1 MFWDLETLGIQNE
14 EPSLYDRFLENVSHN
29 GTRCHPEILQEYDA
43 IIRSQL
49 ESNIVELVE
58 DPFSPTAVKVHY
70 IPHHPMIRKDKATT
84 KLLIVY
90 DASAK
95 TNGVTLNDCLYAG
108 PAFGQCILNILL
120 RFRVPKVAFTV
131 EKAFLMISVAREDR
145 DVLWHHMMRYV
156 KEDPGFVEKIFSQSM
171 LMTLSVVQMIA
182 HRAYL
187 VANDVVSDKRV
198 AVFLSVLGS
207 RHYSLLRGVF
217 APRKP
222 AECTYSELCDALR
235 RHYEPKKL
243 IIVERFA
250 FYSRSQ
256 GESES
261 VTEFEAELRKLAL
274 YCGFDNFLVQ
284 ALRDRLVC
292 GLKDPAIQRRLLAE
306 SDLTLQ
312 KAMDIAVSME
322 VAEKST
328 RQLVQ
333 SEVKVQEIHGQ
344 RKGSDKFK
352 KACWRCGQSSHP
364 EDKCRFQAL
373 ECFKCGRKGHMA
385 KVCKNGVQDAK
396 GNRKVHTRWVD
407 EKESDK
413 EQELEEDSDESEFP
427 VHKIGIGVTRPY
439 SVWVMIEEVKLRM
452 EVDTGAA
459 VSVVSSETW
468 EKLKLNVQLRKPEVT
483 LKTYTNEVMKVIG
496 EAELN
501 VTYKQSKH
509 LLRLFVVEGCGP
521 SLLGRNWLSKF
532 RIDWKSLGIGM
543 VKCFGVSSVDSL
555 LQKYADLFVDEM
567 SEIKSFKA
575 KLRVKANAVP
585 RFHRARPIPFSLKEA
600 VGKELDR
607 LETIGVLQKV
617 THSAWAA
624 PIVVVPKKDGRL
636 RICGDFKVTVN
647 TVLDID
653 KYPLP
658 KPDDLF
664 AALEGGLRFTKLDLR
679 QAYQQLALE
688 ERSQEFVTVNI
699 HQGLYQFKRLP
710 FGVAS
715 APAIFQK
722 FMDEILQGIPHVVC
736 YLDDILISGSSDEE
750 HLANLEEVMKR
761 LKAAGVHLCRGK
773 CVFWS
778 ESVEYL
784 GHVVSRK
791 GLRTADSKVEAVL
804 KARAP
809 SNSTELRA
817 FLGLVHYYGKF
828 MQKLAETLQ
837 PLNALLKKN
846 ARWEWTSIYEASF
859 QRVKEQLAKAPVLCH
874 YDPKLPLR
882 LAGDASSYGVGAV
895 LSHIMT
901 DGSERPIAYASRSLS
916 VAEKNYAQ
924 LEKEALSLVFG
935 VKKFHQYLYGRNFQL
950 MTDHKPLTMIFG
962 SKTGVPPIAAARLQR
977 WALLLSA
984 YSYNIIY
991 KQGVNH
997 SNVDGLSRVPLSKVK
1012 PSASEVQS
1020 TDFTVCQ
1027 LNLLPVTSKELAA
1040 ATRSDP
1046 ELSRLLNFTLK
1057 GWPAV
1062 HTEESMTLQPYWT
1075 RRGELTVECG
1085 CLLWGVRA
1093 VVPRK
1098 LQQQVL
1104 KELHD
1109 GHPGMVRMKNL
1120 ARSYVWW
1127 PGLDS
1132 NIEEL
1137 VKSCPQCQETKS
1149 APPKA
1154 PLHPWVW
1161 PSKPWERIHVD
1172 FAGPF
1177 LGKMFFIIVDAHS
1190 KWPEVIPMSTTTSLA
1205 TVAELTRLFASYGI
1219 PQQLVSDNGPQFT
1232 SGEFKEFLRTN
1243 GVRHIQIAPY
1253 HPSSN
1258 GAAERFVRTFK
1269 EAMQKM
1275 LPTERSST
1283 LSEVAKTNERPADD
1297 TTVEEEEREVNP
1309 QEQEN
1314 QEQENG
1320 ADNAGTDA
1328 TRTETEIPE
1337 AEEPRRYPQRIHR
1350 PPDRYDL
1357 LTEHGEECSININ
1370 K

>member
-1 MFWDLETLGIQNE
+1 MLKRGRIE
-14 EPSLYDRFLENVSHN
+14 E
-29 GTRCHPEILQEYDA
+29 
-43 IIRSQL
+43 
-49 ESNIVELVE
+49 
-58 DPFSPTAVKVHY
+58 FSPESET
-70 IPHHPMIRKDKATT
+70 
-84 KLLIVY
+84 
-90 DASAK
+90 
-95 TNGVTLNDCLYAG
+95 
-108 PAFGQCILNILL
+108 
-120 RFRVPKVAFTV
+120 
-131 EKAFLMISVAREDR
+131 ISSYLERTE
-145 DVLWHHMMRYV
+145 L
-156 KEDPGFVEKIFSQSM
+156 
-171 LMTLSVVQMIA
+171 
-182 HRAYL
+182 YL
-187 VANDVVSDKRV
+187 VANDV
-198 AVFLSVLGS
+198 A
-207 RHYSLLRGVF
+207 
-217 APRKP
+217 
-222 AECTYSELCDALR
+222 
-235 RHYEPKKL
+235 
-243 IIVERFA
+243 
-250 FYSRSQ
+250 Q

-274 YCGFDNFLVQ
+274 YRGFDHFLVQ

-328 RQLVQ
+328 RQLLQ

-385 KVCKNGVQDAK
+385 KGCKNGVQDAK

-468 EKLKLNVQLRKPEVT
+468 EKLKLNVPLRKPEVT

-501 VTYKQSKH
+501 VTYKLRKY

-521 SLLGRNWLSKF
+521 SLL
-532 RIDWKSLGIGM
+532 
-543 VKCFGVSSVDSL
+543 VDSL
-555 LQKYADLFVDEM
+555 LQKYADLFADEM

-600 VGKELDR
+600 V
-607 LETIGVLQKV
+607 
-617 THSAWAA
+617 
-624 PIVVVPKKDGRL
+624 
-636 RICGDFKVTVN
+636 
-647 TVLDID
+647 
-653 KYPLP
+653 
-658 KPDDLF
+658 
-664 AALEGGLRFTKLDLR
+664 EGGLRFTKLDLR

-688 ERSQEFVTVNI
+688 ERSQEFVTVNT

-761 LKAAGVHLCRGK
+761 LKAAGIHLCRGK

-784 GHVVSRK
+784 GYVVSRK

-846 ARWEWTSIYEASF
+846 ARWEWTSICEASF

-901 DGSERPIAYASRSLS
+901 DGSERPIAYASRSLT

-997 SNVDGLSRVPLSKVK
+997 SNVDRLSRLPLSEVK

-1046 ELSRLLNFTLK
+1046 ELSRVLNFTLK

-1177 LGKMFFIIVDAHS
+1177 LGKMFFIVVDAHS

-1205 TVAELTRLFASYGI
+1205 TVAEVTRLFASYGM
-1219 PQQLVSDNGPQFT
+1219 PQQLVLDNGPQFT
-1232 SGEFKEFLRTN
+1232 SVEFKEFLRTN

-1283 LSEVAKTNERPADD
+1283 SSEVAKTNERPADD

-1314 QEQENG
+1314 QEQKNG

-1337 AEEPRRYPQRIHR
+1337 AEEPRRYLREYIDLQIAM
-1350 PPDRYDL
+1350 DGNDL